1 MHEQSCA
8 GGRQLSSCLPSFSNR
23 MSSKPHSGKKKK
35 KTALHSAPTP
45 CSRPLRNN
53 DNNDN
58 NDNFDSKQQK
68 SEDEMVLSII
78 FRFFSHFCIAFEVC
92 QGLIILAVLEGPDR
106 LHHSGGR
113 AGAVFVRAVAHN
125 YPSYLEGGVPFPFI
139 PRREEGGGGEKKEEE
154 SKNKNNAGNDTEGNT
169 GGGGGDVCVGTSNDD
184 DDDDGDKVLQGVD
197 RVLLKKKNEKKFS
210 AILSKSASAIK
221 ARARAA
227 RCVRQA
233 GNQVRA
239 AKKQARAATRQ
250 ARAAKKQARAD
261 EKSAAKAAEKA
272 QRNHEQVDA
281 AEAERESKRKNGRP
295 GLIFNLTATAAAGAG
310 RRRAAAAAAA
320 ADVGPQLCFWPLACA
335 CPGCRAAKAAE
346 VEEAEEALAAATA
359 PAGAA
364 AAEAAPANNNDKYNN
379 IVSAAPFLR
388 DLVKPKHLR
397 YDWEE
402 VHPAQALSS
411 GSGLVVDAPRGGRLR
426 PSPAAL
432 RLGALL
438 ESEAFYS
445 ARSVVFWVSL
455 GVATSAAAIKAFAV
469 FEALSVAF

>member
-1 MHEQSCA
+1 M
-8 GGRQLSSCLPSFSNR
+8 
-23 MSSKPHSGKKKK
+23 
-35 KTALHSAPTP
+35 
-45 CSRPLRNN
+45 
-53 DNNDN
+53 
-58 NDNFDSKQQK
+58 
-68 SEDEMVLSII
+68 
-78 FRFFSHFCIAFEVC
+78 
-92 QGLIILAVLEGPDR
+92 
-106 LHHSGGR
+106 
-113 AGAVFVRAVAHN
+113 
-125 YPSYLEGGVPFPFI
+125 
-139 PRREEGGGGEKKEEE
+139 
-154 SKNKNNAGNDTEGNT
+154 
-169 GGGGGDVCVGTSNDD
+169 
-184 DDDDGDKVLQGVD
+184 
-197 RVLLKKKNEKKFS
+197 
-210 AILSKSASAIK
+210 
-221 ARARAA
+221 
-227 RCVRQA
+227 
-233 GNQVRA
+233 
-239 AKKQARAATRQ
+239 
-250 ARAAKKQARAD
+250 
-261 EKSAAKAAEKA
+261 
-272 QRNHEQVDA
+272 
-281 AEAERESKRKNGRP
+281 
-295 GLIFNLTATAAAGAG
+295 
-310 RRRAAAAAAA
+310 
-320 ADVGPQLCFWPLACA
+320 CFWPLACA